1 MLPVRVIVHCSA
13 SPDYDISSK
22 KFDLIGAREINI
34 WHKQRD
40 FKRIGYHWVIRRTG
54 VIEPGR
60 PEDEVGAH
68 CMGENHDS
76 LGICYVGT
84 EIPTTEQL
92 ESLKSLFI
100 DVSKRHSIPLTSW
113 FTHNHFNPHKS
124 CPGFSLEH
132 LRSILDN
139 IDIV

>member
-1 MLPVRVIVHCSA
+1 MLPSKVIVHCSA

-40 FKRIGYHWVIRRTG
+40 FKCIGYHWVIRRTG

-60 PEDEVGAH
+60 PEDEIGAH
-68 CMGENHDS
+68 CMGENNDS

-84 EIPTTEQL
+84 SIPTDKQI
-92 ESLKSLFI
+92 ESLKSMFI
-100 DVSKRHSIPLTSW
+100 DLSKRHNIPLTSW
-113 FTHNHFNPHKS
+113 FTHNHFNPHKT

-132 LRSILDN
+132 LHSLLEN